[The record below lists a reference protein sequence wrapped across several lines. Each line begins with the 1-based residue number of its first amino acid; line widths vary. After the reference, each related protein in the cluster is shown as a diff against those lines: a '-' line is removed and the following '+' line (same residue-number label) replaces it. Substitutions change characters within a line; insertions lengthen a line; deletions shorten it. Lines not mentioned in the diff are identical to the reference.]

1 MHASVRVVDYAGR
14 RKRFDAAFRQCTCY
28 ANARRM
34 RGGVAG
40 TGHAAV
46 QKLHALPPEALLTN
60 LNLATMESPAAAT
73 YVAAPVLDGKIT
85 RC

>member
-1 MHASVRVVDYAGR
+1 
-14 RKRFDAAFRQCTCY
+14 
-28 ANARRM
+28 M